1 MKLYRVSSGSLFDRY
16 REIVKDN
23 ENSSNSLI
31 RRKLTRNIQ
40 LAMKV
45 ELDKD
50 LTLYM
55 YGNLHIFV
63 RGNRI
68 TWIRNKISKHNWF
81 YKDKKRYAELNE
93 ILGIKDNAVITA
105 AV

>member
-1 MKLYRVSSGSLFDRY
+1 MKLFHVGKGIYPRY
-16 REIVKDN
+16 REIVSDN

-31 RRKLTRNIQ
+31 RRKLTRNIH

-63 RGNRI
+63 RGDRI
-68 TWIRNKISKHNWF
+68 TWIKNKISKHNWF
-81 YKDKKRYAELNE
+81 YKDMKQYAELNE
-93 ILGIKDNAVITA
+93 ILGIKDDTLINAAI
-105 AV
+105 